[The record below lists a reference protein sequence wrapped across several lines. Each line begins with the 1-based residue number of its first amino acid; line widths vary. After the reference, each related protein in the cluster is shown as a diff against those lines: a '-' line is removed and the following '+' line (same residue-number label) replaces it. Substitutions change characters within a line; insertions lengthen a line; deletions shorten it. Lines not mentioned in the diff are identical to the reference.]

1 MVKENEEAA
10 QMGTIKALGEIALR
24 VEDLDG
30 MQRFY
35 EQVIALPLMQRFP
48 TSAFFK
54 IAEGFEGHT
63 QILALFDRT
72 GSSDYVG
79 LDARRTTVDH
89 LAFSISLQDFEAEKE
104 RLEGLGLEVAL
115 STHAWVQWRSLYVRD
130 PEGNT
135 VEFVCYDESIVE

>member
-1 MVKENEEAA
+1 MSKV
-10 QMGTIKALGEIALR
+10 KALGEIALR

-35 EQVIALPLMQRFP
+35 EEVIGLPLMRRFP
-48 TSAFFK
+48 QSAFFR

-72 GSSDYVG
+72 GSRDYVG
-79 LDARRTTVDH
+79 LDEKRTTVDH
-89 LAFSISLQDFEAEKE
+89 LAFSISLQDFEAEKK
-104 RLEGLGLEVAL
+104 RLQGLGLDVAL

-135 VEFVCYDESIVE
+135 VEFVCYDESIVA